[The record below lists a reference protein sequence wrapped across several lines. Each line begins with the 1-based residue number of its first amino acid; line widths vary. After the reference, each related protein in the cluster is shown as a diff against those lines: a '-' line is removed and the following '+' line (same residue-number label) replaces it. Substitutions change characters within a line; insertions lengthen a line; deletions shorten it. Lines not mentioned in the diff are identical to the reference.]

1 MLSVHK
7 ILSYRQKS
15 EGGFVLI
22 AALMAVMILM
32 AVGFFILTT
41 TSQDLRMSSRLVGER
56 KAFSA
61 AESGVQAV
69 CLTFDPAMTA
79 LSNQPVDSTGDPNLK
94 YSVATPTRYTGLPS
108 ISAVGADIVYGKQW
122 IYQIYNTQITGT
134 DQSYG
139 SSATIAVGFQFGP
152 VPDDPT
158 YH

>member
-56 KAFSA
+56 KALSA

-79 LSNQPVDSTGDPNLK
+79 LSNQSVDSTGDPNLK
-94 YSVATPTRYTGLPS
+94 YSVDTPTRYTGLPS
-108 ISAVGADIVYGKQW
+108 ISAVGADIAYGKQW

-139 SSATIAVGFQFGP
+139 SSVTIAAGFQFGP

>member
-1 MLSVHK
+1 
-7 ILSYRQKS
+7 
-15 EGGFVLI
+15 
-22 AALMAVMILM
+22 
-32 AVGFFILTT
+32 
-41 TSQDLRMSSRLVGER
+41 MSSRLVGER

-79 LSNQPVDSTGDPNLK
+79 LSNQSVDSTGDPNLK

-108 ISAVGADIVYGKQW
+108 ISAVGADIAYGKQW

-139 SSATIAVGFQFGP
+139 SSVTIAAGFQFGP